1 MKNVKIILFSA
12 VFAVS
17 IANALDHEEQKSAL
31 QEVKEEFLFFAQNC
45 DQIDAVI
52 LANKATDI
60 KNNNSRNL
68 TIEDDLAIHVFL
80 LEELRKKDECLGWY
94 NQARRE
100 LSLKQASIYK
110 YAKKGDTLHK
120 ARVLDLKHNPDYTDY
135 RRIHCKECTDDD
147 YENIQE
153 KLNDFLRN
161 GDIAEYRKLSD
172 EIGMS

>member
-17 IANALDHEEQKSAL
+17 IANALDHEEQKRAV

-80 LEELRKKDECLGWY
+80 LEELRKKDECLSFF
-94 NQARRE
+94 NKFNND
-100 LSLKQASIYK
+100 LN
-110 YAKKGDTLHK
+110 KK
-120 ARVLDLKHNPDYTDY
+120 R
-135 RRIHCKECTDDD
+135 
-147 YENIQE
+147 
-153 KLNDFLRN
+153 
-161 GDIAEYRKLSD
+161 
-172 EIGMS
+172 